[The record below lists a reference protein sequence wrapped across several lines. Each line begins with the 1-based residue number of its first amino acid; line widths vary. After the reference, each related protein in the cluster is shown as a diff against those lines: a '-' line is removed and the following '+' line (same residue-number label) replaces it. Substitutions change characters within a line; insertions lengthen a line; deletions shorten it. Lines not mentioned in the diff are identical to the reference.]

1 MPLLLTIG
9 SAEEEGPIA
18 LAFRGMP
25 RLLEKLAGEL
35 EQLTFELIPGA
46 DHGYSSQRQYLWE
59 VVSRW
64 LKAIMGLSADTRSGE
79 FPEYELTSEQL
90 ARFAGTYGDP
100 PRTFQGPSGELTAI
114 RVYLRD
120 GTLYWE
126 RQGPSGES
134 QTVAARP
141 CAEDAILVGEGDGQR
156 MQFLTDR
163 DGEVWALFVGGG
175 LILRKVE

>member
-1 MPLLLTIG
+1 MKLHEV
-9 SAEEEGPIA
+9 A
-18 LAFRGMP
+18 
-25 RLLEKLAGEL
+25 RLSVRCG
-35 EQLTFELIPGA
+35 FNW
-46 DHGYSSQRQYLWE
+46 SNCSQE
-59 VVSRW
+59 M
-64 LKAIMGLSADTRSGE
+64 A
-79 FPEYELTSEQL
+79 
-90 ARFAGTYGDP
+90 
-100 PRTFQGPSGELTAI
+100 GPSGELTAI